1 MRIARGANVFIKT
14 RKGHVDIPRLTLGGV
29 KTQVFAIFISPCGEE
44 AYWWSHCTD
53 TINAVSEQFGRH
65 RDDIKICTDSRQIES
80 AHGAR
85 KIAAIL
91 SVEGA
96 HPLGSELERLDE
108 LYELGV
114 RGIGLTWENSND
126 FASSA
131 KDEESGKGK
140 GLTPLG
146 RKLVAKMNKLGMI
159 VDVSHAGAKTF
170 SDCIELSK
178 APTIAS
184 HSCARALCHHYRNL
198 TDDQIRALAAKGGV
212 IGVNFYPKYL
222 VKRGSA
228 YVASVIRHIKRF
240 VEVGGIEC
248 AAIGSDFDGVPKL
261 PIGLED
267 CGKMQIIALGLTK
280 EGFSDAGIR
289 KIAADNFL
297 RVFKAVCG

>member
-1 MRIARGANVFIKT
+1 MRCLRI
-14 RKGHVDIPRLTLGGV
+14 
-29 KTQVFAIFISPCGEE
+29 C
-44 AYWWSHCTD
+44 
-53 TINAVSEQFGRH
+53 RH
-65 RDDIKICTDSRQIES
+65 GDDIKICTDSGEIES
-80 AHGAR
+80 AHGAG
-85 KIAAIL
+85 KIAAL
-91 SVEGA
+91 FSVEGA
-96 HPLGSELERLDE
+96 HPLGSELGRLDE

-131 KDEESGKGK
+131 KDEESGKRK

-146 RKLVAKMNKLGMI
+146 RKLVARMNKLGMI
-159 VDVSHAGAKTF
+159 VDVSHAGEKTF

-178 APTIAS
+178 APIVAS
-184 HSCARALCHHYRNL
+184 HSCARGLCDHYRNL

-267 CGKMQIIALGLTK
+267 CGKMQIIALGLGK
-280 EGFSDAGIR
+280 EGFSDADIR

-297 RVFKAVCG
+297 RVFKAVRG